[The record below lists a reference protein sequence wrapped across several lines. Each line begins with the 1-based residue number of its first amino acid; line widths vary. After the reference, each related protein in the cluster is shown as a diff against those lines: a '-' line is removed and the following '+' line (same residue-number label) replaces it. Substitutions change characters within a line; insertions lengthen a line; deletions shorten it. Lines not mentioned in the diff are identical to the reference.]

1 MANPTHV
8 TVIGA
13 GPGGYPAAFLA
24 ADLGMQVTLV
34 DEEKNPGGVCVYRG
48 CIPSKALLHVA
59 KVLDEAR
66 HASQFGVE
74 FAAPR
79 VNLDKL
85 RAFKDGVVSKMTSGT
100 GVLTRSR
107 KIRYVQ
113 GRATIV
119 DPKTI
124 SVALT
129 GGGEETITFDVG
141 IIATGSRPAT
151 LPNLS
156 ISADRVLDSTTA
168 LDLKSVP
175 KSLLVI
181 GGGYIGLELG
191 SVYAALGSKVS
202 VVEMLPGLL
211 LGADRDLVK
220 ILAERIGKICET
232 VMLETKVAK
241 MTDDPKGGVKVNFEH
256 ADGTTSEKVY
266 EKVLVS
272 IGRRPNGQVPGIE
285 KTKVVVDAEG
295 LHPGRRA
302 AADGRADALRH
313 RRRRRRADAGAQGD
327 LRGQDRRRGDRRPQG
342 GLRAAGDSR
351 RRVHRSRA
359 RLVRPDGG
367 RRPSG
372 TTSRTRSP
380 SSRGAPPAAP
390 RRSAGPTG

>member
-1 MANPTHV
+1 MANPIHV

-66 HASQFGVE
+66 HAAQFGVE

-79 VNLDKL
+79 VDLDKL

-119 DPKTI
+119 DPKTV

-141 IIATGSRPAT
+141 ILATGSRPAT

-156 ISADRVLDSTTA
+156 ISADRLLDSTSA
-168 LDLKSVP
+168 LELKSVP
-175 KSLLVI
+175 
-181 GGGYIGLELG
+181 
-191 SVYAALGSKVS
+191 
-202 VVEMLPGLL
+202 
-211 LGADRDLVK
+211 
-220 ILAERIGKICET
+220 
-232 VMLETKVAK
+232 
-241 MTDDPKGGVKVNFEH
+241 
-256 ADGTTSEKVY
+256 
-266 EKVLVS
+266 
-272 IGRRPNGQVPGIE
+272 
-285 KTKVVVDAEG
+285 
-295 LHPGRRA
+295 
-302 AADGRADALRH
+302 
-313 RRRRRRADAGAQGD
+313 
-327 LRGQDRRRGDRRPQG
+327 
-342 GLRAAGDSR
+342 
-351 RRVHRSRA
+351 
-359 RLVRPDGG
+359 
-367 RRPSG
+367 
-372 TTSRTRSP
+372 
-380 SSRGAPPAAP
+380 
-390 RRSAGPTG
+390 